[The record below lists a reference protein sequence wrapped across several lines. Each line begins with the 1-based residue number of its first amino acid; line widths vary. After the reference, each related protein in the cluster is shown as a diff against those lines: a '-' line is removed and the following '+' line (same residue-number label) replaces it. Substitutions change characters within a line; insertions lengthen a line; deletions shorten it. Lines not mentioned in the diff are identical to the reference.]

1 MKTTHISDTR
11 RLRDCSVVI
20 RLPNPAAM
28 DATELPVDITY
39 EEALS
44 NMLDQILASQA
55 TYNKEQDL
63 WTLRSGN
70 HSVVRL
76 RQEAA
81 NLAMSICACNWLSIK
96 FFESGDRA
104 LAKRGHEDYLRHLK
118 KLNRRSGITK
128 EEAALIFRYID

>member
-1 MKTTHISDTR
+1 MKTTHISDMGR
-11 RLRDCSVVI
+11 FRDCSVVI
-20 RLPNPAAM
+20 KLPNPAMDGTELLA
-28 DATELPVDITY
+28 DATY
-39 EEALS
+39 EAALS
-44 NMLDQILASQA
+44 NMLDQILAAQA
-55 TYNKEQDL
+55 TYDREQNL
-63 WTLRSGN
+63 WILRSGN